1 MNNLI
6 IDAARDK
13 IFFTI
18 MADNKSYT
26 SEFINNRENFDKL
39 TILIVKFLEN
49 HELNIKNIDN
59 IFVNQGPGKF
69 SGVRASLATAKALS
83 FVNKIDLYGFN
94 SNKII
99 YVNYVEI
106 IDLER
111 KSFPILSTD
120 IDFQK
125 KVVNVSGSS
134 IEEIVKNFQNKQVA
148 YIGITEK
155 NSFSNTLLEEIYAEK
170 NSDFKKIY
178 DSNDIHKKFK
188 IKIFQIDTNE

>member
-6 IDAARDK
+6 IDAASDK

-39 TILIVKFLEN
+39 TILIVKFLKN

-83 FVNKIDLYGFN
+83 FANKIDLYGFN
-94 SNKII
+94 SNQII
-99 YVNYVEI
+99 DGNYVEI
-106 IDLER
+106 IDLFN
-111 KSFPILSTD
+111 KGLLI
-120 IDFQK
+120 
-125 KVVNVSGSS
+125 
-134 IEEIVKNFQNKQVA
+134 KN
-148 YIGITEK
+148 
-155 NSFSNTLLEEIYAEK
+155 L
-170 NSDFKKIY
+170 
-178 DSNDIHKKFK
+178 
-188 IKIFQIDTNE
+188 IKPQY

>member
-6 IDAARDK
+6 IDAAK
-13 IFFTI
+13 ENVFFTI
-18 MADNKSYT
+18 IADNKSYT

-94 SNKII
+94 SNQII
-99 YVNYVEI
+99 DRNYVEI
-106 IDLER
+106 IDLFN
-111 KSFPILSTD
+111 KGLLI
-120 IDFQK
+120 
-125 KVVNVSGSS
+125 
-134 IEEIVKNFQNKQVA
+134 KN
-148 YIGITEK
+148 
-155 NSFSNTLLEEIYAEK
+155 L
-170 NSDFKKIY
+170 
-178 DSNDIHKKFK
+178 
-188 IKIFQIDTNE
+188 IKPQY